1 MTERA
6 ENLDEVLRELEKLY
20 GPQKLAGPTDPY
32 EMILFLNCAYPATD
46 AKCEKGFEILKRE
59 AGLSPEKVLAAPK
72 AKLAKL
78 LRSTG
83 MFPDQR
89 VDRLKEIARRV
100 KKEAGSDLK
109 GTLKKIIPKKLE
121 PGSKGLRAA
130 KKLLEE
136 FPVIGEPS
144 ADKILLFA
152 KLAPVAAVP
161 SACVGVPTRLWFGGE
176 GKNYAAD
183 YRQCRDLLGGAL
195 PEEFEP
201 RQRAYL
207 LLKKHGQEIC
217 KRSKPKC
224 EICPLTSHC
233 AYLQARAADKFTD
246 QGPVKGT
253 ELP

>member
-1 MTERA
+1 MTQPG
-6 ENLDEVLRELEKLY
+6 ENLPEVLREFEKLY
-20 GPQKLAGPTDPY
+20 GPQKLAGPNDPY

-46 AKCEKGFEILKRE
+46 AKCAKGFEILKRE
-59 AGLSPEKVLAAPK
+59 VGVSAGKILTAPK

-78 LRSTG
+78 LRPFG
-83 MFPDQR
+83 MFPEQR
-89 VDRLKEIARRV
+89 AERLKDIARTA
-100 KKEAGSDLK
+100 KKEADGDLQA
-109 GTLKKIIPKKLE
+109 TLKKSIPEELE
-121 PGSKGLRAA
+121 PGGKELRAA
-130 KKLLEE
+130 KKLLQE

-161 SACVGVPTRLWFGGE
+161 SACLHVPMRIWFGGE

-183 YRQCRDLLGGAL
+183 YRQARELLNGAL
-195 PEEFEP
+195 PKEFEP

-217 KRSKPKC
+217 KRAKPKC

-233 AYLQARAADKFTD
+233 AYLQAQAADKFT
-246 QGPVKGT
+246 
-253 ELP
+253 E